1 MEPTT
6 VRKEKR
12 LLLSWQ
18 RLVVDNGRTCPRC
31 QETGDGVR
39 QVAERLREALAGL
52 GVVVELEEKVLDQPL
67 FLNDPLSSNQIRLNG
82 RPLEEWLGASVGS
95 SQCCDVCGDAQCR
108 TVQLAGAVFEAIP
121 EDLIIRA
128 ALLAAAELFT

>member
-31 QETGDGVR
+31 QATGDGVR
-39 QVAERLREALAGL
+39 QVAERLREALAG
-52 GVVVELEEKVLDQPL
+52 
-67 FLNDPLSSNQIRLNG
+67 
-82 RPLEEWLGASVGS
+82 
-95 SQCCDVCGDAQCR
+95 
-108 TVQLAGAVFEAIP
+108 
-121 EDLIIRA
+121 
-128 ALLAAAELFT
+128 